1 MFKTTV
7 LWLIMVLIS
16 SSLLSE
22 GLEGKTV
29 EGVAATFGCKTV
41 AEGAVADSGLDPKPV
56 AGEGGNG
63 DEDDELTSVA
73 DDGEVIGGAAAP
85 EGCPSPAPPGA
96 AENYPGGE
104 IPSG

>member
-41 AEGAVADSGLDPKPV
+41 AEGAVADSGLDPKSV
-56 AGEGGNG
+56 TGEGANG
-63 DEDDELTSVA
+63 VEDDEPTSVA
-73 DDGEVIGGAAAP
+73 DDGGEIEEAAVA
-85 EGCPSPAPPGA
+85 EGCPSPAPPG
-96 AENYPGGE
+96 
-104 IPSG
+104 S